1 MTNELQ
7 IYYINKATQHWTH
20 GVCMSYQLHIH
31 AYGNLMEVSHDVS
44 KLLLKLLIKQFKVNQ
59 CDLGRVVKAID

>member
-1 MTNELQ
+1 MTNELHLLYQ
-7 IYYINKATQHWTH
+7 QGYTKH
-20 GVCMSYQLHIH
+20 GVCMSYQLH

>member
-1 MTNELQ
+1 MSY
-7 IYYINKATQHWTH
+7 IYYINKATTH
-20 GVCMSYQLHIH
+20 GVYMSYQLH

>member
-1 MTNELQ
+1 MTNELHLLYQ
-7 IYYINKATQHWTH
+7 QGYTTH
-20 GVCMSYQLHIH
+20 GVCMPYQLHIH

>member
-1 MTNELQ
+1 MSYQLHACGNLMEVS
-7 IYYINKATQHWTH
+7 HD
-20 GVCMSYQLHIH
+20 GVCMSYQLH